1 MKQVSTLALGLAAR
15 LTSGLAIGLF
25 AATAAAAEPVKRPV
39 VVELFTS
46 QGCYSCPPADKYL
59 GALAKRPGVLALS
72 FHVDYWNYL
81 GWRDPYSSHEAT
93 RRQRVYAW
101 AMRRRGVYT
110 PQMVVDGKLQGI
122 GSYRGTIAGL
132 IQIRQKA
139 KDHGVEVILARA
151 DAKTL
156 TLTVKGDQGRTGKCT
171 VWLIYFDRQHTT
183 KIPRGENAGKTL
195 TYYNVVR
202 EFRKIAVFKGQDM
215 TVTLPAR
222 GAKGARYDRA
232 AILVQRPKGGRIV
245 GAAVVDLK

>member
-1 MKQVSTLALGLAAR
+1 MKHLSFLVSGLAAGVAAG
-15 LTSGLAIGLF
+15 LTTALLATSGAS
-25 AATAAAAEPVKRPV
+25 AEPVKRPV

-93 RRQRVYAW
+93 RRQRIYAW

-122 GSYRGTIAGL
+122 GSYKGTIAGL

-139 KDHGVEVILARA
+139 KDHGVEVTLVRA

-156 TLTVKGDQGRTGKCT
+156 KLSVKGDRGRTGKCT
-171 VWLIYFDRQHTT
+171 VWLVYFDRQHTT

-215 TVTLPAR
+215 TVNLPAR
-222 GAKGARYDRA
+222 GAKGARYDHA
-232 AILVQRPKGGRIV
+232 AILVQQPKGGRIV

>member
-1 MKQVSTLALGLAAR
+1 MKHLPAIASGVAAAILAA
-15 LTSGLAIGLF
+15 S
-25 AATAAAAEPVKRPV
+25 AATAAPVKRPV

-59 GALAKRPGVLALS
+59 GKLAKRPDVLALS

-93 RRQRVYAW
+93 RRQRTYAW
-101 AMRRRGVYT
+101 AMKRRGVYT

-122 GSYRGTIAGL
+122 GSYTGTIAGL
-132 IQIRQKA
+132 IKIRHQA
-139 KDHGVEVILARA
+139 KDHGVEVAVART

-156 TLTVKGDQGRTGKCT
+156 KVSVKGDNGQTGKCT
-171 VWLIYFDRQHTT
+171 VWLVYFDRQHTT

-202 EFRKIAVFKGQDM
+202 EFRKVAVFKGKDI
-215 TVTLPAR
+215 TVALPAR
-222 GAKGARYDRA
+222 GAKGARYDHA
-232 AILVQRPKGGRIV
+232 AILVQQPKGGRIV
-245 GAAVVDLK
+245 GAAVVNLK